1 MTKKIFIITGEL
13 SGDKHASLVVQNLLS
28 LNNDIQVEAI
38 GGENLKKLGVK
49 LFVDHSQA
57 HMSAMGLTPKILFD
71 HLTLGKRVVDYL
83 KNEYKPDLVLLIDY
97 GGFNL
102 NISKFLK
109 KAGIKVFYYI
119 PPQIWASRKWRIK
132 TVKKNIS
139 KVMTIFPFEKEM
151 YEKEGIDAQFVGHPL
166 ITQMPAPANK
176 DEVFEKYGLD
186 KNKKLVSIFPG
197 SRVFELQYLM
207 KTFLESAKIIKEKNK
222 DVQFVIAQADSLK
235 DKIFKKYL
243 GETDIKVVKNANYEL
258 LSVSDALMLASGTV
272 ALEAALYNT
281 PMIISYKG
289 PWFAYF
295 VYRIVRCIDR
305 VCLPNIIMDKDIVPE
320 LLQADSNPK
329 VISDAILKILQDDD
343 YRQNMIDDLSKVK
356 AILSKHEAAKEVAN
370 IIANELKDE

>member
-28 LNNDIQVEAI
+28 QNNDVEVEAI
-38 GGENLKKLGVK
+38 GGENLRKLGVK

-235 DKIFKKYL
+235 DKIFKKYF

-329 VISDAILKILQDDD
+329 VISDAILKILQDDS